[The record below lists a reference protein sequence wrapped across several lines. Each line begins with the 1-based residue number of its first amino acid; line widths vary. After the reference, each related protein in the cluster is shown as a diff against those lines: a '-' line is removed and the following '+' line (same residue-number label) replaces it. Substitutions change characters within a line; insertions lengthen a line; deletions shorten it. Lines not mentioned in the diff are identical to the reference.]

1 MKETFLGWGE
11 GGTGGTHPHL
21 GGPPSRQGFGQWL
34 LGSQPMSSLALPH
47 FLSKLEALATSQ
59 GGPFFKSQ
67 LGIELKLSHSPDP
80 EEELD
85 RISTPS
91 SL

>member
-1 MKETFLGWGE
+1 
-11 GGTGGTHPHL
+11 
-21 GGPPSRQGFGQWL
+21 
-34 LGSQPMSSLALPH
+34 MSSLALPH
-47 FLSKLEALATSQ
+47 FLSKLEGLATGQ
-59 GGPFFKSQ
+59 GVPVFKSQ